1 MPDDQEQPQDDQ
13 SPAPRVLAPTDDS
26 WLKMDLIELSRNDPD
41 QECRSR
47 D

>member
-1 MPDDQEQPQDDQ
+1 MPDDQEQPQADPPPEPMV
-13 SPAPRVLAPTDDS
+13 SAPTDDS

-41 QECRSR
+41 QERRSG